1 MFSFLFSEEKKVRG
15 HAANWLEVAN
25 RVYHFRRDLLSE
37 VELRRLTGA
46 RDDLRQKLREHARV
60 PVLKAAVEKLEAV
73 LRETGGR
80 QYPVTSIVENVEF
93 FLVAAIVI
101 LGLRAYFVQPFKIPT
116 NSMWPTYNG
125 MTQETFRA
133 GEAPGPLA
141 RVGRLIAYGA
151 TRRTIT
157 APADGELMVPFWGN
171 GYVAYNERPGKSMYV
186 FPAVVRQYVFRV
198 ENRDATVEVPQDFS
212 GMDAV
217 LEDTMGDGKGSWKAG
232 LRERVFKLG
241 QSSPALVQNLED
253 GGKEFPGNAIWV
265 PTGRMVHRGE
275 PIATF
280 DILTGDLLFVERI
293 SYNFIQPKVG
303 QGFVFKTEN
312 IHSVHM
318 KKGDEQ
324 IRSYYI
330 KRLVGTPGDTLEV
343 RPPVLIRN
351 GKPIDGADA
360 FQKNAV
366 MEGKYPGYTFM
377 NSERRDGGETLTGP
391 GATVTVP
398 DHRYY
403 AMGDNSPISAD
414 SRFWG
419 FVPDK
424 DVVGRPL
431 FIYYPLSS
439 RWGPAH

>member
-1 MFSFLFSEEKKVRG
+1 VFSFLFSEEKKVRG
-15 HAANWLEVAN
+15 HAANWLEVTD

-37 VELRRLTGA
+37 LQLRKLTGA
-46 RDDLRQKLREHARV
+46 RDELKLRLRERAPV
-60 PVLKAAVEKLEAV
+60 PTLKAAVEKLEAV
-73 LRETGGR
+73 LRDTGGR
-80 QYPVTSIVENVEF
+80 QYPVTSLVENVEF

-125 MTQETFRA
+125 MTHETFRA

-141 RVGRLIAYGA
+141 RVGRLLAYGA

-157 APADGELMVPFWGN
+157 AAADGELMVPFWGN
-171 GYVAYNERPGKSMYV
+171 GYVAYNERPGKSFYV
-186 FPAVVRQYVFRV
+186 FPTVNREYVFRV
-198 ENRDATVEVPQDFS
+198 DGHDTTVEVPQDFS

-217 LEDTMGDGKGSWKAG
+217 LEETMGDGKGSWKAG
-232 LRERVFKLG
+232 LRERVFQLG
-241 QSSPALVQNLED
+241 QTSPALVQNLED
-253 GGKEFPGNAIWV
+253 GGRQFPGSAIWV
-265 PTGRMVHRGE
+265 PTGRTVHKGE

-280 DILTGDLLFVERI
+280 DVLTGDLLFVERI
-293 SYNFIQPKVG
+293 SYNFVQPKVG
-303 QGFVFKTEN
+303 QAFVFKTEN
-312 IHSVHM
+312 IHSIHM

-330 KRLVGTPGDTLEV
+330 KRLVGTPTDTLEV
-343 RPPVLIRN
+343 KPPVLFRN
-351 GKPIDGADA
+351 GRPIEGAEA
-360 FQKNAV
+360 FKMNAGR
-366 MEGKYPGYTFM
+366 EGKYPGYTFM
-377 NSERRDGGETLTGP
+377 NSERRDGGESLTGP
-391 GATVTVP
+391 GETVTVP
-398 DHRYY
+398 DHHYF

-439 RWGPAH
+439 RWGPAR